1 MPRLIIQQ
9 KFYHSDITE
18 NLSETDMAA
27 SVPPDTLEELRKMRF
42 CANCRIFEWEQ
53 VKPESLQKCGRCKLL
68 QYCSTQCQAEHW
80 ALVHKA
86 QCKKLAWARQS
97 EEVGKEPV
105 GIFSQHP
112 FPDHEA
118 CLQSGSVETTE
129 VLVAL
134 VQKVLVQIRSTNP
147 ALFLQIDQLPQLEV
161 IMMKNRRRIWSDRIW
176 LPEKFK
182 DFHIE
187 DGLSSDYP
195 LFGKTSKILLTDE
208 TSQNAWSILHLVWGR
223 LIGHMVTVRVS
234 SLKDP
239 RQAVPADAWEDFIED
254 DVGLFPVRLNE
265 LFNAFNSDRFTSFKM
280 LLKVFCGGSL
290 VQHCSFCDATMSVE
304 AVYEGSCERG
314 VPKVILLPHLTLM
327 YFCGSPTCEEEMF
340 PKVKAWW
347 KWRTAI
353 IMTYNS
359 LNGHRCDFCFKLE
372 EEAHR

>member
-80 ALVHKA
+80 ALVHKS
-86 QCKKLAWARQS
+86 QCKILAWARQS

-134 VQKVLVQIRSTNP
+134 VQKVLAQIRSTDP
-147 ALFLQIDQLPQLEV
+147 ALFL
-161 IMMKNRRRIWSDRIW
+161 
-176 LPEKFK
+176 
-182 DFHIE
+182 
-187 DGLSSDYP
+187 
-195 LFGKTSKILLTDE
+195 
-208 TSQNAWSILHLVWGR
+208 
-223 LIGHMVTVRVS
+223 
-234 SLKDP
+234 
-239 RQAVPADAWEDFIED
+239 
-254 DVGLFPVRLNE
+254 
-265 LFNAFNSDRFTSFKM
+265 
-280 LLKVFCGGSL
+280 
-290 VQHCSFCDATMSVE
+290 
-304 AVYEGSCERG
+304 
-314 VPKVILLPHLTLM
+314 
-327 YFCGSPTCEEEMF
+327 
-340 PKVKAWW
+340 
-347 KWRTAI
+347 
-353 IMTYNS
+353 
-359 LNGHRCDFCFKLE
+359 
-372 EEAHR
+372 